1 MHIKFHKSPLGL
13 ALVVS
18 GLLMGMSQQVLALG
32 LGTAKV
38 LSPIGQPLLA
48 EIDINDITP
57 EEASNLVVRVPGAD
71 AFKAAGVD
79 YSRIAGD
86 VQVTVQKRA
95 NGRSY
100 LRLASNQT
108 VTDPFLDIIVEASWG
123 SGRVVRDYT
132 LLLDPPSAANVA
144 AQKPAVQEATP
155 ITPVARSAP
164 APRVSTPR
172 AARVDSSTGEPKVA
186 TTKAAR
192 PQAPVPSPSIATS
205 GQTYTV
211 QGGDSLSKI
220 ANQTKPAT
228 VSLDQMLA
236 ALFQA
241 NQSSFANGNINR
253 LQKGAVL
260 QLPADGAAGSISAGD
275 ARRIVVAQSRDFA
288 NYRAKLAKAVSD
300 KPAAVAD
307 GSQQAGAGK
316 LDTKVQDSKTAA
328 AQPDK
333 LTLSKGAVAGK
344 PDAQVAQADQVAKT
358 REAKASQERMA
369 ELNRNVS
376 ELSKIAGGGAAAAAA
391 TASKPAAPGLNVPVK
406 PPVATTAPVASAPAV
421 VVPPVAAVKPPEAA
435 KPVVVASAPVIAP
448 PAPVAAASAAVVAP
462 APAASVAVAPEVAP
476 AVVASAPTVPA
487 PVKKVAVAP
496 VPAPPEPSFIESITG
511 HDLFIPGL
519 GLLAVGLGGLGAW
532 RLLKRKNS
540 SDSSSFD
547 SQSQGTD
554 SFFGGT
560 GGARVDT
567 RDSVLASSM
576 YSSSQLNANEV
587 DPVAEADVYLAYGR
601 DLQAEEI
608 LKEALRSQP
617 DRHSIRVKLLEI
629 YAKRRDAR
637 SFEVVATE
645 LFSMTQGQG
654 EDWERAVELGRE
666 LEPANALYNTQVG
679 SSQLLNTGMSSDFS
693 PSASPF
699 DSPTTMPASRSMASG
714 FAATDLTAARTT
726 LAPSLDA
733 ETDLDLDL
741 DFGLD
746 DEAPAP
752 AKPVAS
758 FSSPSIGNV
767 VGNVASGVESMSFD
781 SPNSLLSPRTTPTPA
796 PANSGMEFDLSGINL
811 DVASAH
817 STDPMDDPYETKFA
831 LAEECQRLGDK
842 DSARSIL
849 KEIVGMATGAIR
861 SKAEKMLGD
870 IR

>member
-1 MHIKFHKSPLGL
+1 MHIKLHKSPLSL
-13 ALVVS
+13 AIAAS
-18 GLLMGMSQQVLALG
+18 ALLMGLSQQAQALG
-32 LGTAKV
+32 LGSAKV

-57 EEASNLVVRVPGAD
+57 EEASNLVVRVPGAE

-79 YSRIAGD
+79 YTRIASD

-123 SGRVVRDYT
+123 AGRVVRDYT
-132 LLLDPPSAANVA
+132 LLLDPPAATNVT
-144 AQKPAVQEATP
+144 AQKPLVQEQAP
-155 ITPVARSAP
+155 ITPLARSAP
-164 APRVSTPR
+164 VARAVTPRAPRVDSITSEPR
-172 AARVDSSTGEPKVA
+172 AAKP
-186 TTKAAR
+186 AAR
-192 PQAPVPSPSIATS
+192 QQAVAPGPTVATS

-260 QLPADGAAGSISAGD
+260 QLPAEGAAGSISAGD
-275 ARRIVVAQSRDFA
+275 ARRIVVAQSHDFA

-300 KPAAVAD
+300 KPAAVQD
-307 GSQQAGAGK
+307 GSKQAGAGK
-316 LDTKVQDSKTAA
+316 LESKVQDSKTAV

-344 PDAQVAQADQVAKT
+344 GDAQVAQADQVAKT

-376 ELSKIAGGGAAAAAA
+376 ELSKIAGGGAAVAAGAAAA
-391 TASKPAAPGLNVPVK
+391 AASKPATPSINVPVK
-406 PPVATTAPVASAPAV
+406 PPVVTTAPVASAPAV
-421 VVPPVAAVKPPEAA
+421 VVPPVAVVKPVEVA
-435 KPVVVASAPVIAP
+435 KPVVVASAPVVAP
-448 PAPVAAASAAVVAP
+448 IVAASAAVAVP
-462 APAASVAVAPEVAP
+462 APTASVAVAAEAAP
-476 AVVASAPTVPA
+476 VVVASAPVVPA
-487 PVKKVAVAP
+487 PIKKAVP
-496 VPAPPEPSFIESITG
+496 VVVPPEPSFIESITG

-532 RLLKRKNS
+532 RLLKRKNG

-617 DRHSIRVKLLEI
+617 ERHSIRVKLLEI
-629 YAKRRDAR
+629 YAKRRDER

-654 EDWERAVELGRE
+654 EDWEQAVELGRE
-666 LEPANALYNTQVG
+666 LEPANALYNTQAG
-679 SSQLLNTGMSSDFS
+679 SSQLLNTGMSDFS
-693 PSASPF
+693 QNASPF

-726 LAPSLDA
+726 LAPSLDG

-741 DFGLD
+741 DFGLGD
-746 DEAPAP
+746 DVVPSAAPT
-752 AKPVAS
+752 PVKAATS
-758 FSSPSIGNV
+758 FTSPSLG
-767 VGNVASGVESMSFD
+767 AMSFD
-781 SPNSLLSPRTTPTPA
+781 DPNSLLSPRTTPTPA
-796 PANSGMEFDLSGINL
+796 PASNAMEFDLSGMNL
-811 DVASAH
+811 DLNSTSAA
-817 STDPMDDPYETKFA
+817 DPMDDPYETKFA
-831 LAEECQRLGDK
+831 LADECQRLGDK
-842 DSARSIL
+842 ESARSIL
-849 KEIVGMATGAIR
+849 KEIVGMATGSIR

>member
-1 MHIKFHKSPLGL
+1 MQKIQKSPLVVAMLISGALWGL
-13 ALVVS
+13 TPVAN
-18 GLLMGMSQQVLALG
+18 ALG

-48 EIDINDITP
+48 EIDITDMTA
-57 EEASNLVVRVPGAD
+57 EEAANLQVKVPGVE

-79 YSRIAGD
+79 YTRIASD

-100 LRLASNQT
+100 LRLASSQT
-108 VTDPFLDIIVEASWG
+108 VTDPFLDLIVEASWG

-132 LLLDPPSAANVA
+132 LLLDPPSAANTAPVA
-144 AQKPAVQEATP
+144 ATKPVVQDTVP
-155 ITPVARSAP
+155 VTPVARATPTPVTRVP
-164 APRVSTPR
+164 APRADR
-172 AARVDSSTGEPKVA
+172 STGEPSSAPTKPASRVA
-186 TTKAAR
+186 AA
-192 PQAPVPSPSIATS
+192 PAPSPNVPTS

-211 QGGDSLSKI
+211 QAGDTLSKI
-220 ANQTKPAT
+220 ANQAKPTT

-236 ALFQA
+236 ALYQT
-241 NQSSFANGNINR
+241 NQSSFVNGNINR
-253 LQKGAVL
+253 LQKGVVL
-260 QLPADGAAGSISAGD
+260 QMPAEGAAGAIAQGD

-307 GSQQAGAGK
+307 GAQRSGAGK
-316 LDTKVQDSKTAA
+316 LDTKVQDTKTAS

-333 LTLSKGAVAGK
+333 LTLSKGQVAGK
-344 PDAQVAQADQVAKT
+344 QDAQIAQVDQVAKT
-358 REAKASQERMA
+358 REAKAAQDRMA
-369 ELNRNVS
+369 EINRNVS
-376 ELSKIAGGGAAAAAA
+376 ELSKIAGTGAAATAAAAAA
-391 TASKPAAPGLNVPVK
+391 AAAAATTASKPAAPSIAVPVK
-406 PPVATTAPVASAPAV
+406 PPVVPAPAV
-421 VVPPVAAVKPPEAA
+421 T
-435 KPVVVASAPVIAP
+435 ASAP
-448 PAPVAAASAAVVAP
+448 PAPVAAASKPVEAPMPAVVASATTTPAPVAKASEPAATTP
-462 APAASVAVAPEVAP
+462 APAASAAVAAASAP
-476 AVVASAPTVPA
+476 AVVASATTA
-487 PVKKVAVAP
+487 AVKKVT
-496 VPAPPEPSFIESITG
+496 PAPTPAPEPGFLESITDN
-511 HDLFIPGL
+511 DLFLPGV
-519 GLLAVGLGGLGAW
+519 GLLAVGLAGLGVW
-532 RLLKRKNS
+532 RLRKNKAS
-540 SDSSSFD
+540 GDSSSFD
-547 SQSQGTD
+547 SQSQGAD

-608 LKEALRSQP
+608 LKEALRNQP
-617 DRHSIRVKLLEI
+617 ERHSIRVKLLEI

-654 EDWERAVELGRE
+654 EDWSRAVELGRE

-679 SSQLLNTGMSSDFS
+679 SSQLLTTGASDFA

-699 DSPTTMPASRSMASG
+699 DSPTTMPASRAMSSG
-714 FAATDLTAARTT
+714 FAPTDASGARTT
-726 LAPSLDA
+726 QSPMPDPSL
-733 ETDLDLDL
+733 DLDLDL
-741 DFGLD
+741 GFGD
-746 DEAPAP
+746 AAPSPAP
-752 AKPVAS
+752 TATATSHVAS
-758 FSSPSIGNV
+758 F
-767 VGNVASGVESMSFD
+767 VAAHDDIPSFD
-781 SPNSLLSPRTTPTPA
+781 MPSSLMSPKTTPTAA
-796 PANSGMEFDLSGINL
+796 PTSAGAMEFDMSGINL
-811 DVASAH
+811 DLDHARH
-817 STDPMDDPYETKFA
+817 DEHDDPYETKFA

-849 KEIVGMATGAIR
+849 REIVDMATGAIR